1 MPVML
6 KEIRNLVAFLTIIP
20 VGMDQDCLTDAAN
33 YMYLFPLIGAFIGLL
48 AGIFAW
54 LLLNVLDASI
64 VGMLT
69 LGFILLITGLHHT
82 DGLFDFG
89 DGIMYQGPPEKKI
102 EIMHDQQTRA
112 GGLVL
117 GLVTILTTGFC
128 IAQLNQNLII
138 QSLIVVEAS
147 AKLAMVL
154 MASVGRSAHEGMN
167 TYFVNAMHGQYRNI
181 RLIAALFIAFGT
193 ALFLLRFVGFTAI
206 IASLVVALV
215 IIGISDRHFRGVTGD
230 VFGAGNELARLGS
243 LVAILVVVRWV

>member
-1 MPVML
+1 ML
-6 KEIRNLVAFLTIIP
+6 KEIKNLAAFLTIIP

-33 YMYLFPLIGAFIGLL
+33 YMCLFPLIGAFIGLL

-64 VGMLT
+64 VGILT

-102 EIMHDQQTRA
+102 EIMHDQQTGA
-112 GGLVL
+112 GGLTL
-117 GLVTILTTGFC
+117 GLVTILTTAFC
-128 IAQLNQNLII
+128 ITQLNQNLII
-138 QSLIVVEAS
+138 QSLIVCEAS

-154 MASVGRSAHEGMN
+154 MAWVGRSAHEGMN

-181 RLIAALFIAFGT
+181 RLIGALFIAFSI
-193 ALFLLRFVGFTAI
+193 ALSLLGVVGFTAI
-206 IASLVVALV
+206 IVGLVVALV
-215 IIGISDRHFRGVTGD
+215 IVGISNRHFRGVTGD

-243 LVAILVVVRWV
+243 LMAILVVV